1 MKKFILTMLCI
12 FAAMSPAWAQQRQIK
27 GVVVDTEGEPLIGA
41 TVMVKGTSR
50 AAMTDLDGNFTLNA
64 DPKETIQVSYVG
76 FKRQEVKVGN
86 QTDFK
91 ITLTSDA
98 STLDEMVVVGYGT
111 MKKADLTGAVTNVGG
126 AKLEEMHAVGVT
138 QALQGQMPGVQVTR
152 SSGLPGA
159 SGTIRVRG
167 VTTIGDSD
175 PLVIVDGVPDSL
187 ESVNAADIESISVLK
202 DAASASIYGARAAAG
217 VILVTTKKA
226 KEGKARVEYQGT
238 VGFVQSTERPEMADV
253 QTYMRM
259 MNEYMWNENDNRPG
273 EENPQF
279 DPDFID
285 NYYQMHAEDPDLYP
299 LYDWEKAIVRK
310 SAPTTKHD
318 LKVSYGN
325 KVIQSKFSLGYEYTE
340 ALYKNRDYQRL
351 TARINNTYKVN
362 NWLSFGL
369 DAYWRRGNTDQPN
382 VGSGV
387 LYQATYMPQIY
398 AGEWSNGTIA
408 SGRDGTNP
416 YARLLYSGRNH
427 QVTDRFGGKFSII
440 LNPFEGFTVTGVYS
454 PGIVFTNVKTTTNK
468 VGFYESDD
476 PSTIAG
482 YISGQEQSNLVEKR
496 NKESWCTKQLFM
508 NYRKTFAEA
517 HNADIMVGY
526 EDYYHHNYTL
536 RAATYNMET
545 EYFYLD
551 NANKNQ
557 LELTNE
563 LGDNTLTEFAYRS
576 IFGRINYN
584 YKGRYLAQFNARWDR
599 SSRFAK
605 KYRTGFFP
613 SASVGW
619 VISEE
624 SFLRDVDPKIL
635 SFLKLRGSYGTL
647 GNERIGNYPYQAML
661 AFNNVFMWTTDG
673 KITADKTVSQTAY
686 NVEDITWETTHTW
699 DVGLDAN
706 FLNQRL
712 NLTFDYY
719 YKTTKDMLLSIQ
731 IPKYMGYSNPK
742 QNAGDM
748 HTRGWDLT
756 IGWRDAIGD
765 WNYGISV
772 NLSDYRSRMGKMS
785 GTVLDNNGHITCE
798 GAYYNSWYG
807 YVSDGLYQTQEEVDN
822 TAHIEGA
829 RPGDIKY
836 LDLSGPEGVPDGI
849 ISPEYDRVIL
859 GSSLPEFL
867 YGGSINVGW
876 KGIEL
881 SAQFQGVGHQNV
893 MKSPEMTFRGS
904 AYRNFPAIIVGKYWS
919 HYNTPEQNLAAQY
932 PALTES
938 YASAHGQKL
947 LYQTS
952 DFWMINGGYFR
963 IKNITLGYSFQKDI
977 LKKLRL
983 DNLRVFASVS
993 DPFCFDRFPK
1003 GWDPECNLDGSSYI
1017 ARTWNFGIT
1026 VGF

>member
-12 FAAMSPAWAQQRQIK
+12 FAALAPAWAQQRQIK

-50 AAMTDLDGNFTLNA
+50 AAMTDLDGNFTLSA
-64 DPKETIQVSYVG
+64 DPKETLQVSYVG
-76 FKRQEVKVGN
+76 FKRQEVKIGN

-226 KEGKARVEYQGT
+226 KEGKAKVEYQGT
-238 VGFVQSTERPEMADV
+238 AGFVEATERPEMADI
-253 QTYMRM
+253 QTYMKM
-259 MNEYMWNENDNRPG
+259 MNEYQWNEGGNRSGQEHQLFSP
-273 EENPQF
+273 ETISNYYNLNAI
-279 DPDFID
+279 DPD
-285 NYYQMHAEDPDLYP
+285 EYP
-299 LYDWEKAIVRK
+299 IYDWQKALIRK
-310 SAPTTKHD
+310 TAPTTKHD

-325 KVIQSKFSLGYEYTE
+325 KIIQSKISLGYEYTE

-351 TARINNTYKVN
+351 TARINNTYKVTK
-362 NWLSFGL
+362 WLTFGL
-369 DAYWRRGNTDQPN
+369 DAYWRRGNTDQPQHN
-382 VGSGV
+382 P
-387 LYQATYMPQIY
+387 LYSATYVPMIY
-398 AGEWSNGTIA
+398 AGQWSDGA
-408 SGRDGTNP
+408 LSPGRDGTNP
-416 YARLLYSGRNH
+416 YGIVMFGGRKH

-440 LNPFEGFTVTGVYS
+440 LNPFEGFSITGVYS
-454 PGIVFTNVKTTTNK
+454 PGMVYTRIKDQQNK
-468 VGFYESDD
+468 IGYYSKDD
-476 PSTIAG
+476 RSTFAG
-482 YISGQEQSNLVEKR
+482 YLNNRDQTNLTENR
-496 NKESWCTKQLFM
+496 NYESWCTKQLFM
-508 NYRKTFAEA
+508 NYKKTFAEA
-517 HNADIMVGY
+517 HNTDFMVGY
-526 EDYYHHNYTL
+526 EDYYHHNNTIQ
-536 RAATYNMET
+536 AGSTNMET
-545 EYFYLD
+545 EYFYLA

-557 LELTNE
+557 LSVD
-563 LGDNTLTEFAYRS
+563 GGQSEFAYRS

-661 AFNNVFMWTTDG
+661 SFNNVWLWTKDG
-673 KITADKTVSQTAY
+673 KVTADQSVSQTAY

-699 DVGLDAN
+699 DIGLDAN
-706 FLNQRL
+706 FLNSRL

-756 IGWRDAIGD
+756 IGWRDVIGD
-765 WNYGISV
+765 FNYGISV

-785 GTVLDNNGHITCE
+785 GTVLDSDGKITTE
-798 GAYYNSWYG
+798 GQYFNSWYG
-807 YVSDGLYQTQEEVDN
+807 YKSDGLYQSQEEIDN
-822 TAHIEGA
+822 TPHLNGA

-836 LDLSGPEGVPDGI
+836 VDISGPDGVPDGQI
-849 ISPEYDRVIL
+849 TPEYDRVVL

-867 YGGSINVGW
+867 FGGSLNFGW

-893 MKSPEMTFRGS
+893 MKSKQMTFRGS

-938 YASAHGQKL
+938 SDSAHGQKL

-952 DFWMINGGYFR
+952 DFWMFNGGYFR
-963 IKNITLGYSFQKDI
+963 IKNITLGYNFQPNITKM
-977 LKKLRL
+977 LHV

-1003 GWDPECNLDGSSYI
+1003 GWDPECNSEGTSYI